1 MKRDDEDISRGGK
14 IGIGFLSY
22 LFRIRIVSSGCV
34 NKFGIWKCEAS
45 ADFSI
50 FINL

>member
-22 LFRIRIVSSGCV
+22 LFRRIVSSGCV
-34 NKFGIWKCEAS
+34 NKFGIWKSEVS